1 MNEKGCTDFA
11 ANWHKLCTVQG
22 DETVNSWVM
31 RSKVIKGHGRT
42 TPKLVLETREGI
54 ILYLFGR
61 VRFLIEAT
69 LRNLDRFTY
78 FCTAVFAKNC
88 PHFHNKMFYL
98 TLSDS

>member
-42 TPKLVLETREGI
+42 TPKLVLETR
-54 ILYLFGR
+54 R
-61 VRFLIEAT
+61 RHHSVP
-69 LRNLDRFTY
+69 LRSST
-78 FCTAVFAKNC
+78 VFN
-88 PHFHNKMFYL
+88 
-98 TLSDS
+98 